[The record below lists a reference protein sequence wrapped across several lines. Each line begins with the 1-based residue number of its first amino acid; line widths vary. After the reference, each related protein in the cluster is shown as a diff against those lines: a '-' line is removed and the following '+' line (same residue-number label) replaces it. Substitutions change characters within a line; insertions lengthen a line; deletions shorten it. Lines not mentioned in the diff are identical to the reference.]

1 MPGGMRGG
9 PLLSYRWWV
18 VVMLWGICL
27 LNYADRQAIFSV
39 FPLLKAEMGLSDVQL
54 GVVGGSF
61 MWVYAL
67 ALPLAGFAG
76 DRLSR

>member
-1 MPGGMRGG
+1 MRGG